1 MAFPT
6 SFIDELLARNPIED
20 VVSSYVSLSSKSG
33 RLWGLCPFHS
43 EKTPSFSVSDEKQM
57 YYCFGCHKGGG
68 VINFVMEIENLDYP
82 DAVRFLARR
91 ANLTVPEDSNY
102 VSTSSKKTRLLEVN
116 RQAARF
122 FNANLSEPD
131 GQEALRYLKE
141 KRGLKNGTITR
152 FGLGYAKNSW
162 DSLLKELKKRGFTE
176 DEIIDAG
183 LAIRS
188 GSGKG
193 CYDRF
198 RNRVMFP
205 IIDVA
210 GNVIAFGGRVLDD
223 STPKY
228 LNSPDTLAFSKRKNL
243 FAINYAKKTK
253 LGYFILT
260 EGNMDAVSL
269 HQAGFDC
276 AVASCGTALT
286 DEQAKLISKYVD
298 EVIIAYD
305 GDEAGTMATQK
316 AINILNKAELKV
328 RVLKM
333 PGAKD
338 PDEYI
343 KKNGADAFRLLV
355 ERAENHIEYR
365 LLNLQHQYDLT
376 QDDNKVEFLKEA
388 VKLVATLPNAVQREV
403 YATRAAEAAGVSV
416 DSVMSEVQRSLKT
429 RRRKE
434 NKAQEKVNL
443 APADNIQPKDRK
455 LRYTNVKSAKAE
467 ECVLRLIIQ
476 DPSLIKECDE
486 LKKEQFSSEV
496 LGKAYERFCQL
507 YYEGYAVKLA
517 ALEGDFSGEEMNH
530 LVSVLQQDQPL
541 NNSHQ
546 ALKDYVDTIR
556 IENAGS
562 EARAGQ
568 QNVDLLLAMRESLKK
583 KKGVL
588 DNE

>member
-20 VVSSYVSLSSKSG
+20 VVSSYVSLTSKSG

-91 ANLTVPEDSNY
+91 ANLTVPEDDNY
-102 VSTSSKKTRLLEVN
+102 VSTSNKKARLLEAN
-116 RQAARF
+116 RQAARI
-122 FNANLSEPD
+122 FNANLSEPE

-141 KRGLKNGTITR
+141 KRRLKNGTITR

-176 DEIIDAG
+176 NEVIDAG
-183 LAIRS
+183 LAVRS
-188 GSGKG
+188 ASGKG

-198 RNRVMFP
+198 RNRVIFP

-228 LNSPDTLAFSKRKNL
+228 LNSPDTLTFNKRKNL

-305 GDEAGTMATQK
+305 SDEAGTMATQK
-316 AINILNKAELKV
+316 AISILSKAELKV

-343 KKNGADAFRLLV
+343 KKNGAEAFKLLI
-355 ERAENHIEYR
+355 ERSENHIEYR
-365 LLNLQHQYDLT
+365 LLNLQSQYDLT
-376 QDDNKVEFLKEA
+376 QDDDKVEFLKAA
-388 VKLVATLPNAVQREV
+388 VELVAALPNAVQREV
-403 YATRAAEAAGVSV
+403 YGARAAEAAGVSAE
-416 DSVMSEVQRSLKT
+416 SVAAEVQRSLKNRK
-429 RRRKE
+429 RREK
-434 NKAQEKVNL
+434 KAQEKIDL
-443 APADNIQPKDRK
+443 APADNLQPKDRK
-455 LRYTNVKSAKAE
+455 LRYSNVKSARAE
-467 ECVLRLIIQ
+467 ECVLRLIVQ
-476 DPSLIKECDE
+476 EPSLIKQCEG
-486 LKKEQFSSEV
+486 LTKEQFSSDV
-496 LGKAYERFCQL
+496 LGRAYQRFCQL
-507 YYEGYAVKLA
+507 YNDGYGVRLS
-517 ALEGDFSGEEMNH
+517 ALEGEFTGEEMTH
-530 LVSVLQQDQPL
+530 LASVIQQEQPL
-541 NNSHQ
+541 SNSRQ
-546 ALKDYVDTIR
+546 ALADYIDTIK
-556 IENAGS
+556 IESAGS
-562 EARAGQ
+562 EAKAGQ
-568 QNVDLLLAMRESLKK
+568 QDFDLLLAMRESLKK